1 VQTVVAS
8 VGVSESDFREVFST
22 LEACYYAAYKQG
34 LERLSCAV
42 AAASGHDQSWLERVR
57 SGLVAMLGFFDDEPA
72 WARLLVLETPS
83 GGARTPEHRRELY
96 GVLIALL
103 DPDGDPDAA
112 AGSAPRVPVLTGEL
126 VAGGVFSVIRSS
138 MLEDDD
144 GRLVE
149 LAPSLVAFVAAQ
161 YGLAAMG
168 GEHAPAN
175 ERARAI
181 SRAVGLPIRAT
192 RRTTLVLRAI
202 AQTPYSN
209 NREVA
214 RAAGLTDEGQ
224 ASKLLSRLERQG
236 VIENVGV
243 GAARGEP
250 NAWLLTESGKRAVKL
265 INEGF
270 GSRATRPSSA
280 RARGVA

>member
-1 VQTVVAS
+1 VQTVVAG
-8 VGVSESDFREVFST
+8 VGVSESDFHKVFPAP
-22 LEACYYAAYKQG
+22 EDCFQAAYKQG
-34 LERLSCAV
+34 LERLSRAV
-42 AAASGHDQSWLERVR
+42 AATTGHDQSWLERVR
-57 SGLVAMLGFFDDEPA
+57 SGLVALLGFFDDEPS
-72 WARLLVLETPS
+72 WARMLVLEGPF
-83 GGARTPEHRRELY
+83 GGALTLEHRRQLY

-103 DPDGDPDAA
+103 DPDGDQDAP
-112 AGSAPRVPVLTGEL
+112 AGSGPRLPALSGEL
-126 VAGGVFSVIRSS
+126 VAGGVFSVIRTS
-138 MLEDDD
+138 MLEDDG

-149 LAPSLVAFVAAQ
+149 LAPSLVSFVAAQ
-161 YGLAAMG
+161 YSLAATG
-168 GEHAPAN
+168 GEHAPTS

-181 SRAVGLPIRAT
+181 ARAVGLPIRAT

-202 AQTPYSN
+202 AQAPYSN

-250 NAWLLTESGKRAVKL
+250 NAWLLTQPGKRAVAL
-265 INEGF
+265 INESLD
-270 GSRATRPSSA
+270 SRATRPSSA